1 MSRSKPRAAQ
11 LSLFV
16 FFLALGLCHFPV
28 AAEET
33 PGLTLAA
40 ARQQALAHSWDLLA
54 AKSDLDQATAQSLLA
69 REIQNP
75 SLSSTVSQIPLDG
88 SPTGTA
94 AGNGLFERSYQTE
107 LVVSQLLE
115 GHGKRRLRRAS
126 AAAGIDAASARF
138 ADARR
143 VLDAAVAKDYAA
155 AALAEANGRLLALA
169 AQSLAQSAR
178 IAGARFAAGDISA
191 SDRQQIEVEAARFA
205 LEARTSEATARN
217 ARIALDVLLGMPA
230 PAGNWHAADSLEELA
245 QAAGSLRIGAP
256 SAEAPARP
264 DLVAAEAALH
274 RSELD
279 LALEAARRVP
289 DPTLLLLYDHIPPDR
304 TSALG
309 VGISIDLP
317 VWNRHQGAVA
327 TASVARDQAARER
340 ERVRAL
346 IAGERATART
356 AFANAAERFNDYQRE
371 ILPKA
376 LEVRETVVY
385 AYQNGG
391 ASLLELLEA
400 ERNANDLRLAAAQAA
415 ADLVSA
421 AADLSSALDL
431 PFPLPIEPVEPVEK
445 KKP

>member
-1 MSRSKPRAAQ
+1 MSRSNHRAAQ

-16 FFLALGLCHFPV
+16 FFLALGLLFSSCFPV

-54 AKSDLDQATAQSLLA
+54 AKSDLDQATAQSILA

-75 SLSSTVSQIPLDG
+75 NLSSTVSQIPIDG
-88 SPTGTA
+88 SPAGTE

-115 GHGKRRLRRAS
+115 GPGKRTLKRAS
-126 AAAGIDAASARF
+126 AAAGIDAAHARF

-143 VLDAAVAKDYAA
+143 TLDAAVLKDYAA
-155 AALAEANGRLLALA
+155 VALAEAKGRLLALA
-169 AQSLAQSAR
+169 AQSLSQSAS

-205 LEARTSEATARN
+205 LEAKANEAEARN
-217 ARIALDVLLGMPA
+217 ARITLDILLGAPE
-230 PAGNWHAADSLEELA
+230 PAGHWQAVDSLEELA
-245 QAAGSLRIGAP
+245 KTAESLAADRPAAAELP
-256 SAEAPARP
+256 SRP
-264 DLVAAEAALH
+264 DLLAAEAALH

-279 LALEAARRVP
+279 LELEEARRVP
-289 DPTLLLLYDHIPPDR
+289 DPSLLLLYDHIPPDK
-304 TSALG
+304 TSSIG
-309 VGISIDLP
+309 VGVSIDLP
-317 VWNRHQGAVA
+317 VFNHHQGAIVSA
-327 TASVARDQAARER
+327 TVARDQAARER
-340 ERVRAL
+340 ERVRAA
-346 IAGERATART
+346 IAGDRATART
-356 AFANAAERFNDYQRE
+356 SFENAAERFHGYQQE

-376 LEVRETVVY
+376 LAVRETVVY

-400 ERNANDLRLAAAQAA
+400 ERNANDLRLAAAQSAG
-415 ADLVSA
+415 DLVSA
-421 AADLSSALDL
+421 AADWTAAFAL
-431 PFPLPIEPVEPVEK
+431 PFAFPEEK